1 MDNPLSPELF
11 FFTSDNKPSDNYY
24 FHLAFRECLTD
35 SPREGTQAL
44 LKLINR
50 DFAFNLQSFYF
61 CITGVKKSL
70 YHSVYH
76 LTAPQYMRI
85 FFSANAEIKEAF
97 AKHAW
102 TGDIFLVW
110 KEDEKQIAVLMSP
123 LPHARFTAEEM
134 ACEIDRLVQGIYEK
148 ELFKSD
154 KRYRNATSLC
164 GPFSDY
170 EGIRA
175 GYKKARKLNDLSF
188 LHMDGTI
195 FTPAF
200 VASTIKSSD
209 YSTVLDKCMAL
220 RVYVDEGNVE
230 QSQLHLRELFLHTLR
245 SSYNLD
251 LLDHVLSFLRNALEI
266 RCTVYNLPLPSDT
279 LCQRASYHRIEECV
293 DALSSVIHD
302 LCRSIAQHG
311 SYTKP
316 VLSAMYY
323 IHRHATEYFT
333 LEDVARHV
341 GISPC
346 YLTNRFSTE
355 TGMSMRNY
363 ITRLRMEEAQK
374 LLLLQEMTVAQIAV
388 AVGYD
393 DVRYFSRLFKQHT
406 GITPTE
412 YRMSQIERT

>member
-1 MDNPLSPELF
+1 MDHPLSPELF
-11 FFTSDNKPSDNYY
+11 FFTSDNKPSDDYY

-35 SPREGTQAL
+35 SPREGTEAL
-44 LKLINR
+44 LKLIHRN
-50 DFAFNLQSFYF
+50 FSFNLQSFYF
-61 CITGVKKSL
+61 CITGVKKSI

-76 LTAPQYMRI
+76 LEALQYMRI
-85 FFSANAEIKEAF
+85 FCLINTEIKAAF
-97 AKHAW
+97 SKYAW
-102 TGDIFLVW
+102 SGDTFLVW

-123 LPHARFTAEEM
+123 LPHSQYTAEKM
-134 ACEIDRLVQGIYEK
+134 TCEIDHLVQSIYEK
-148 ELFKSD
+148 ELFKGD

-164 GPFSDY
+164 GPFFDY
-170 EGIRA
+170 EGIRT
-175 GYKKARKLNDLSF
+175 GYKKARRLNDLSF

-200 VASTIKSSD
+200 VAATKMDAD
-209 YSTVLDKCMAL
+209 YSAMLDRCLTL
-220 RVYVDEGNVE
+220 RVFIDEGNEVE
-230 QSQLHLRELFLHTLR
+230 AQLHLRELFLHTLR
-245 SSYNLD
+245 NSYNLD

-266 RCTVYNLPLPSDT
+266 RCTVYYLPLPADT
-279 LCQRASYHRIEECV
+279 LCQRSSYHRIEECA

-316 VLSAMYY
+316 VLTALYY

-341 GISPC
+341 GTSPC
-346 YLTNRFSTE
+346 YLTNRFTTE

-363 ITRLRMEEAQK
+363 ITRMRMEEAKK
-374 LLLLQEMTVAQIAV
+374 LLLHQEMTVAQIAV